1 MSLFVDG
8 YLRLPKWRIKMQKL
22 PIGIQTFEKIITEN
36 YCYIDKTRIIHE
48 LINNGTY
55 FFLSRPRRFGKS
67 LLIDTIKGLF
77 EGREELFKGLWIE
90 DKWDFSRKY
99 PVIKI
104 DFGEGVSKSRE
115 ELRKKIDETLKINQ
129 EQLGVK
135 CEFETI
141 SGRFREII
149 TKSAK
154 KYNQRAV
161 ILIDE
166 YDKPI
171 LDNIEEPVIAQE
183 MREELKNLYSVL
195 KSTDAYIKFVMLT
208 GVSKFS
214 KVSLFS
220 GLNNLWDITLDERFA
235 TICGYTQDDLETVF
249 MEYLVG
255 VDLEKVKLWYNGYS
269 WLGEGVYNPFDIL
282 LFLGSASREFK
293 NYWFETGSPTFLLK
307 LLKEREYYI
316 PSMEEIETGENLI
329 GSFDVDFIEPTA
341 LLFQT
346 GYLTIKDRKNFNGD
360 IYYTLTYPNLEVRK
374 SLNEYIAGYF
384 INNPGN
390 YQQGKI
396 RIFKVINSL
405 DTGIDSVQFFE
416 SLKEIFWT
424 LFASI
429 PYNWYINNH
438 LDKYEGYYASIFYAV
453 FASIGYAIKLEDPT
467 NRGRIDMTITT
478 AKVVIIFEFKIM
490 EKEKESEQNTALEQ
504 IKNKKYS
511 EKYLNSGKEIYLVG
525 IEFSKVERNI
535 IRFDWEVVI
544 SGCTGGKN
552 VLQL

>member
-1 MSLFVDG
+1 
-8 YLRLPKWRIKMQKL
+8 MQKL

-249 MEYLVG
+249 REYLVG

-329 GSFDVDFIEPTA
+329 GSFGVDFIEPTA

-511 EKYLNSGKEIYLVG
+511 EKYLNPGKEIYLVG

>member
-1 MSLFVDG
+1 
-8 YLRLPKWRIKMQKL
+8 MQKL

-90 DKWDFSRKY
+90 DKWDFSWKY

-195 KSTDAYIKFVMLT
+195 KSTDAYIKFVMLA

-249 MEYLVG
+249 REYLVG

-511 EKYLNSGKEIYLVG
+511 EKYLNPGKEIYLVG

>member
-1 MSLFVDG
+1 
-8 YLRLPKWRIKMQKL
+8 MQKL

-36 YCYIDKTRIIHE
+36 CCYIDKTRIIHE

-249 MEYLVG
+249 REYLVG

-511 EKYLNSGKEIYLVG
+511 EKYLNPGKEIYLVG

>member
-1 MSLFVDG
+1 
-8 YLRLPKWRIKMQKL
+8 MQKL

-195 KSTDAYIKFVMLT
+195 KSTDAYIKFVMLA

-249 MEYLVG
+249 REYLVG